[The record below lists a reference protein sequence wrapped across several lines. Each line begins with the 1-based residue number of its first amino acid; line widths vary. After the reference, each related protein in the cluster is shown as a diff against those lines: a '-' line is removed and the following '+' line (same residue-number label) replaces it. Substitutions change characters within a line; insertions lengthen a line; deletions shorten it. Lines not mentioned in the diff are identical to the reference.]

1 MGDTGPGGGIVFYDA
16 GSVQSWG
23 RFLEVACAGWQNN
36 CDGATADPQPGWG
49 CEATDI
55 SGADGTLIGTGEL
68 NTTDILAG
76 CGTAGIAADL
86 ADDYSHNT
94 LDDWFLPSKDELN
107 ALCKWAF
114 GDTVNAVCNNGGSG
128 GLSRTNGG
136 FSTDAY
142 WSSSESSYNAWVQY
156 FYGGY
161 QASYNEFTTGF
172 VRPVRAF

>member
-1 MGDTGPGGGIVFYDA
+1 MFYVDLTRPA
-16 GSVQSWG
+16 GSQY
-23 RFLEVACAGWQNN
+23 FEAACAGWQNN
-36 CDGATADPQPGWG
+36 CDGATADPRAEWG
-49 CEATDI
+49 CQGKSI
-55 SGADGTLIGTGEL
+55 SGVYRALGTGEL
-68 NTTDILAG
+68 NTTNILAG
-76 CGTAGIAADL
+76 CSTAGSAADL
-86 ADDYSHNT
+86 ADDYSHNS